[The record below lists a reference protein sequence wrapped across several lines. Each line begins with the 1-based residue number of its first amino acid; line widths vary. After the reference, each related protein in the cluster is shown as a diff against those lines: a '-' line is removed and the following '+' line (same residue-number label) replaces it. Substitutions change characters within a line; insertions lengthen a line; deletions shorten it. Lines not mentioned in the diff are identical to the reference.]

1 MRGKRFLPLGLCAA
15 LVLTMVFASGCGEKA
30 EPAAEGDAAE
40 WKQLVSETDAL
51 AEMRKDLAETEK
63 VEYFV
68 KQTALIQEMET
79 FFDQNTPYPVYRI
92 IAACQK
98 AAGAADKD
106 ALEWAESVGIREPAA
121 LWYAEEHDIEVSDD
135 MLNKWME
142 EVSAT
147 DDQALYEDACKETGV
162 SFEVFN
168 RYMQRQYRML
178 CIMDMAHKADEK
190 VNEEVITAEYKESD
204 AYKTMERL
212 LKNCEKLYS
221 SGEDSDL
228 EKVLA
233 ADIWY

>member
-1 MRGKRFLPLGLCAA
+1 MRGKRFFPLGLCAA

-98 AAGAADKD
+98 AAGAAEKD
-106 ALEWAESVGIREPAA
+106 ALAWAESIGIREPAA

-142 EVSAT
+142 EFGAS
-147 DDQALYEDACKETGV
+147 DDQALYEDACKEAGV

-204 AYKTMERL
+204 AYKTMDRL

-221 SGEDSDL
+221 SDEDSDL